1 MNIVSIVYSLE
12 YCVVISW
19 ILCGKEG
26 GIVTNQ
32 LLQLQV
38 SWKSVKYLNLVNARP
53 RESHVERISLRL
65 YTWYC

>member
-1 MNIVSIVYSLE
+1 
-12 YCVVISW
+12 
-19 ILCGKEG
+19 LCGKEG

-53 RESHVERISLRL
+53 RESHVERI
-65 YTWYC
+65 